1 MFAEYR
7 YFPFYMAQFHIEEHK
22 DLENI
27 KLNRLRKRIRKE
39 TVLFMKKEIMDNL
52 DVTKILTFK
61 KDDILYH
68 FH

>member
-1 MFAEYR
+1 
-7 YFPFYMAQFHIEEHK
+7 MAQFHIEEHK